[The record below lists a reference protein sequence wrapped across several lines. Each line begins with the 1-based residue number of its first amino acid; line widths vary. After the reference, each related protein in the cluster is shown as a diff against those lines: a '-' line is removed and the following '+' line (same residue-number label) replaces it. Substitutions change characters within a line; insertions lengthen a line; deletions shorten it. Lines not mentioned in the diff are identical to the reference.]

1 MDDGRLLQRFGRE
14 FPRGT
19 VLFRE
24 GEPGREMFVVQSGL
38 VTITKRAGGAEQV
51 LSTLGQGEFFGEMSI
66 LTSQARTATAVVAE
80 DARLLVIDSGT
91 FESMVRNN
99 AEIAV
104 RLVKKLAERLAAADD
119 LISNLLFHDASSRIV
134 HWLATQA
141 ERAARGPGPVK
152 LPFSRTAL
160 PALVG
165 VDPAEA
171 EEVVAKLLRAGIAE
185 LAPGGMTIPDVAKLR
200 HFLEF
205 LQMKPRGGDEP

>member
-1 MDDGRLLQRFGRE
+1 
-14 FPRGT
+14 
-19 VLFRE
+19 
-24 GEPGREMFVVQSGL
+24 MFVVQSGL
-38 VTITKRAGGAEQV
+38 VTITKHAGGVEKV

-66 LTSQARTATAVVAE
+66 LTAQARTATAVVAE

-91 FESMVRNN
+91 FEAMVRNN

-152 LPFSRTAL
+152 LPVSRTAL

-165 VDPAEA
+165 VDAAEA
-171 EEVVAKLLRAGIAE
+171 EEVLAKLLRAGIAE

-205 LQMKPRGGDEP
+205 LQMKPRAGDAP